1 MQRFSDYFAMGG
13 HAQFIWPALGIT
25 AVVLIAITITSL
37 WSARAQSRALAELE
51 AVTGDR
57 EERRRRR
64 RADPAQGAVNE
75 APHEA

>member
-13 HAQFIWPALGIT
+13 HAQFIWPALGLT
-25 AVVLIAITITSL
+25 ALVLIALTVSSL
-37 WSARAQSRALAELE
+37 WASRAQNRALAELE

-64 RADPAQGAVNE
+64 RAAPDSSEVANE
-75 APHEA
+75 A